1 MISYRQYVNSGRGA
15 LRRAAYLAVS
25 VMALLGA
32 ATPIS
37 AQPAYPSAPTGA
49 QPRSTPASQR
59 PPIFDQVGIDQK
71 LNAQIPQDLEFRDE
85 TGKTVKIGDYF
96 GPKPV
101 VLMLVYYDCPQLCN
115 QVLSGFVMALRGLKF
130 EPGNEFTVVTVSF
143 DPKESSDLAA
153 RKKDSYVKSY
163 GRPGAAAGWHFLTG
177 DDASIKTL
185 AETVGFRY
193 AWDDA
198 TRQYAHASGIMVTT
212 PQGRL
217 SKYLYGVEYAP
228 RDLRLALVEAS
239 EGKVGSLADSI
250 LLLCYHYDP
259 TTGKYGLVVLNLIRI
274 GGVLTLVALAA
285 MFLIFRAKNKGQTKM
300 GYSHH
305 AFAPLSLF
313 QIPFAPPQASG
324 FAAEVDALYM
334 FLVILTIGIAVGIG
348 GLEIYFA
355 IRYRRRSPYEI
366 PPEIHEPRALELAWI
381 IVPLVVSL
389 VLFFWAAAL
398 YFKLYRPPHEALE
411 IFITGKQW
419 MWRAQHPDGQREIN
433 ALHLPL
439 GRRVKLTMTSEDV
452 LHSYFIPAMRTKADV
467 VPGRYTTIW
476 FETTKAGTFHLFCAE
491 YCGSYH
497 SGMIG
502 SVTVLEPA
510 AYQAWLSGGESTSGS
525 PVQAGQKLF
534 ASLACN
540 TCHKTDGQGRGPALE
555 GQYGKEVELDN
566 GQKVLA
572 DDTYIRESILNPRA
586 KVVAGF
592 DPVMPTFQGQISEEN
607 ILQLIAYIRSIGAQK
622 KQDGGAA
629 AKPAAPVAAPP
640 GSGPASGTSGATPKP
655 PGN

>member
-1 MISYRQYVNSGRGA
+1 MITYRRYFSHGFPTLGRPA
-15 LRRAAYLAVS
+15 LAL
-25 VMALLGA
+25 ALLSALMLA
-32 ATPIS
+32 APSIS

-49 QPRSTPASQR
+49 QPRSTPSSVR
-59 PPIFDQVGIDQK
+59 PPIFDEVGIDQK
-71 LNAQIPQDLEFRDE
+71 LNARIPFDLAFRDE
-85 TGKTVKIGDYF
+85 AGKPVKLGEYF
-96 GPKPV
+96 GAKPV

-115 QVLSGFVMALRGLKF
+115 QVLQGFVMALRGLKF
-130 EPGNEFTVVTVSF
+130 EPGAEFTVVTVSF
-143 DPKESSDLAA
+143 DPKETSDLAA
-153 RKKDSYVKSY
+153 RKKESYIKSY
-163 GRPGAAAGWHFLTG
+163 GRETAAAGWHFLTG
-177 DDASIKTL
+177 DEASIKTL

-198 TRQYAHASGIMVTT
+198 TRQFAHASGIMVAT
-212 PQGRL
+212 PQGVM

-239 EGKVGSLADSI
+239 EGKVGSLVDSI

-259 TTGKYGLVVLNLIRI
+259 TTGKYGLIVMNLIRI

-305 AFAPLSLF
+305 AFAPLALF

-324 FAAEVDALYM
+324 FAAEVDALYI
-334 FLVILTIGIAVGIG
+334 FLVLLTLVIAVAIG
-348 GLEIYFA
+348 GLEVYFA
-355 IRYRRRSPYEI
+355 IRYRRRSPNEI
-366 PPEIHEPRALELAWI
+366 PPDVHEPRVLELAWI

-389 VLFFWAAAL
+389 GLFFWAAAL

-411 IFITGKQW
+411 IFVTGKQW

-476 FETTKAGTFHLFCAE
+476 FETIQAGTFHLFCAE

-555 GQYGKEVELDN
+555 GQYGQEVELDN
-566 GQKVLA
+566 GQKVLV
-572 DDTYIRESILNPRA
+572 DDPYIRESILNPRA

-629 AKPAAPVAAPP
+629 ARPAQSSATPAT
-640 GSGPASGTSGATPKP
+640 SGSGATPRP
-655 PGN
+655 QGN

>member
-1 MISYRQYVNSGRGA
+1 MMISLLSSYRGVAGRISAGA
-15 LRRAAYLAVS
+15 GILAALS
-25 VMALLGA
+25 VLLFVA
-32 ATPIS
+32 AMPVS
-37 AQPAYPSAPTGA
+37 AQPAYPAAPTGA
-49 QPRSTPASQR
+49 QPRSTPAAER
-59 PPIFDQVGIDQK
+59 PKIFDSVGIDQK
-71 LNAQIPQDLEFRDE
+71 LDAQLPLDLEFRDE
-85 TGKTVKIGDYF
+85 RGRTVKLGEYF
-96 GPKPV
+96 GAKPV

-115 QVLSGFVMALRGLKF
+115 QVLSGFVMALRGMKL
-130 EPGNEFTVVTVSF
+130 EPGSEFTTVTVSF
-143 DPKESSDLAA
+143 DPKETSDLAA
-153 RKKDSYVKSY
+153 RKKESYIQSY
-163 GRPGAAAGWHFLTG
+163 GRPAAADGWHFLTG
-177 DDASIKTL
+177 EDASIRAL
-185 AETVGFRY
+185 AEAAGFRY
-193 AWDDA
+193 EWDEA
-198 TRQYAHASGIMVTT
+198 TRQYAHASGLMVAT
-212 PQGRL
+212 PQGRM

-239 EGKVGSLADSI
+239 EGKIGSLADSI

-259 TTGKYGLVVLNLIRI
+259 TTGKYGLIVMNLIRI
-274 GGVLTLVALAA
+274 GGVLTLVGLVA

-305 AFAPLSLF
+305 AFVPPALL
-313 QIPFAPPQASG
+313 QIPFAPEQASS
-324 FAAEVDALYM
+324 FAAEVDAIYI
-334 FLVILTIGIAVGIG
+334 FLVLLTLVIAVVIA
-348 GLEIYFA
+348 GLELYFA

-366 PPEIHEPRALELAWI
+366 PPEVHEPKVLEAAWI

-389 VLFFWAAAL
+389 GLFFWAAAL

-411 IFITGKQW
+411 IFVTGKQW

-452 LHSYFIPAMRTKADV
+452 LHSYFIPAFRTKADV

-555 GQYGKEVELDN
+555 GIYGKEVQLDG
-566 GQKVLA
+566 GQKVMV
-572 DDTYIRESILNPRA
+572 DDAYIRESILNPRA
-586 KVVAGF
+586 KVVAGY
-592 DPVMPTFQGQISEEN
+592 DPVMPTFQGQISEEG

-622 KQDGGAA
+622 KQDGTP
-629 AKPAAPVAAPP
+629 PAASA
-640 GSGPASGTSGATPKP
+640 
-655 PGN
+655 GN